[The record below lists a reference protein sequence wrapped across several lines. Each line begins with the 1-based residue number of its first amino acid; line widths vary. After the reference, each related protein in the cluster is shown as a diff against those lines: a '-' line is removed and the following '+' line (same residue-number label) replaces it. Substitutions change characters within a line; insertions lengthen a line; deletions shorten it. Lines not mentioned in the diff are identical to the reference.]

1 MDSRI
6 AIGDKLELEKVESRL
21 SMNPDKVP
29 VIYASHVLDE
39 AENGNVL
46 VSMPIQEG
54 NIIPLSVGQEFSAT
68 FYSKTG
74 LLQCQ
79 VMIISRFKKDTLFLM
94 EIEQMTP
101 LQKIQRREYFR
112 LDCNMP
118 VEYRVVT
125 DQERKLIDE
134 GIAYNIDEVQWKN
147 GVILDLSGGGIRF
160 VSPYQEEKDGFI
172 QLRFDISAGDN
183 IEVVYAYASV
193 LRSERNQNNAA
204 IYDNHLMFWKM
215 DKGMR
220 EKIIRFIFDIQRK
233 SRSKENGLS

>member
-79 VMIISRFKKDTLFLM
+79 VMIIGRFKKDTLFLM